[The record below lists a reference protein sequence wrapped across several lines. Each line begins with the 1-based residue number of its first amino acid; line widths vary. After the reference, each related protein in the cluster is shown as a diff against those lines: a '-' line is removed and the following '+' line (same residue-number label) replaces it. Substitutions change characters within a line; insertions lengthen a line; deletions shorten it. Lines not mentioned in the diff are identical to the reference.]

1 MDQNFFQVSKRNG
14 IILIILLLALI
25 AVVYF
30 FARRSS
36 VSAFGDPYKAI
47 PSDAVMVIE
56 TPDLSGFFNKLSV
69 RSGLFREIASLKELN
84 EFNSSFSYLDTIFGT
99 KEVKRLF
106 GFGNSVVSFHIMG
119 KGRLVPL
126 LSLNVPPEM
135 RQRHVREILETTGG
149 EEIIETEYQGVAVF
163 EMPLKGR
170 GDNSAV
176 YIGFRQGSLMS
187 TTSRVLLENAVRQL
201 DEDSDIRSGK
211 SFSRVFL
218 SAGRNEDRLFVIFS
232 NLPRFLS
239 TLTAGKGDRLASES
253 GKLAGTAEGDLLIR
267 ENGLIMSGYIE
278 TDDPS
283 HSLHKFR
290 NISSISFDS
299 YKILPSSTAL
309 FNTSAMAAYKN
320 SRSVSGTNKEAIR
333 LIASQIM
340 PFTGDEVTRALL
352 DIRENPVNDNTILIY
367 EIRNKDHIDKTIN
380 SILKDNSAGSDN
392 HLLWFSPDDQTR
404 LPVYR
409 APAAGLHELIVPGFA
424 PGFQDLYYAVLDN
437 FLITGSS
444 FVTVT
449 KVIYDNIL
457 NRTLAND
464 LGYRDFESTMP
475 SRLSYY
481 FYAVPS
487 RLTGFLSEYI
497 PAEGMKVINDNL
509 QSVRKISAIGFQFSP
524 INEML
529 YHSLSV
535 RFVAEVREESVSEWE
550 TLLDTTACIKP
561 FFFTNHN
568 TGGREI
574 FVQDL
579 NNNIYLI
586 NSTGRVL
593 WKAPVRERINGPVYM
608 IDYYRNGKFQILF
621 AGREYLHLIDRNGN
635 YVERYPVK
643 LRSPAA
649 GPLSVFDYD
658 NNRDYR
664 LFIAGDDRKIY
675 AYDKSGGVVRGW
687 NQYRTQGVVKSE
699 IKFFRV
705 SGKDYIVA
713 GDETGLYLL
722 DRRGS
727 VRLTTKEPVRKA
739 VNSEIRLTTGT
750 DPSLVCSSPD
760 GVIQIISF
768 TGAVKKIETIKFSPA
783 HSFEYFDIDGDGTG
797 EFLFID
803 KGKLYLYDSN
813 GTRKFTK
820 DFDTGDLGG
829 PIGFIFSGND
839 RGIGVVDN
847 TNKQIYIVDSEGD
860 IFRGF
865 PLRGASLF
873 SIGKLTGTPGFN
885 LIVGGTDNFLYN
897 YRITR

>member
-1 MDQNFFQVSKRNG
+1 MSKKNG
-14 IILIILLLALI
+14 ILILILLLVLI
-25 AVVYF
+25 AAVYF
-30 FARRSS
+30 LTRRTS
-36 VSAFGDPYKAI
+36 VSGFGDPYRAI
-47 PSDAVMVIE
+47 PSDAVFILE
-56 TPDLSGFFNKLSV
+56 APDLPGFMNKLSG
-69 RSGLFREIASLKELN
+69 RSGLFREIASVKELS
-84 EFNSSFSYLDTIFGT
+84 EFNSTFIFIDTVLG
-99 KEVKRLF
+99 KREVKRLF
-106 GFGNSVVSFHIMG
+106 GFGSAVVSFHLMG
-119 KGRLVPL
+119 KDRLVPL
-126 LSLNVPPEM
+126 LSLNVTPEM
-135 RQRHVREILETTGG
+135 RHRHVRETLESLGAGTIN
-149 EEIIETEYQGVAVF
+149 ESEYQGVDVFEVPRQGSGDDNAVF
-163 EMPLKGR
+163 
-170 GDNSAV
+170 
-176 YIGFRQGSLMS
+176 IGFRQGALLC

-201 DEDSDIRSGK
+201 DEESDIRSDR

-218 SAGRNEDRLFVIFS
+218 SAGSNEDRLFIIFR

-239 TLTAGKGDRLASES
+239 TITTAKGNQMAAAS
-253 GKLAGTAEGDLLIR
+253 GRLAGTAEGDLLIR
-267 ENGLIMSGYIE
+267 ESGLIVSGYIAA
-278 TDDPS
+278 DDPS
-283 HSLHKFR
+283 QSLSKFR
-290 NISSISFDS
+290 NIPSISFDS
-299 YKILPSSTAL
+299 YKILPAATAL
-309 FNTSAMAAYKN
+309 FETSAMAAFKN
-320 SRSVSGTNKEAIR
+320 SRPLSGTGNDMLR

-352 DIRENPVNDNTILIY
+352 DIRERPVADNSILIY

-380 SILKDNSAGSDN
+380 SILKENSTGSDS
-392 HLLWFSPDDQTR
+392 HIVWFSPDDQTR
-404 LPVYR
+404 LPVYK
-409 APAAGLHELIVPGFA
+409 APSGGLHELIVPGFA
-424 PGFQDLYYAVLDN
+424 PGFKDLYYTVFDN

-449 KVIYDNIL
+449 KVLYDNIL

-487 RLTGFLSEYI
+487 RITGLLAEYL
-497 PAEGMKVINDNL
+497 PASAMKIINNNL
-509 QSVRKISAIGFQFSP
+509 QSVRKISAVGFQFSP

-535 RFVAEVREESVSEWE
+535 RFINEIREESVSEWE
-550 TLLDTTACIKP
+550 TLLDTTAWIKP

-568 TGGREI
+568 TGAREI
-574 FVQDL
+574 FIQDL
-579 NNNIYLI
+579 KNNIYLI

-593 WKAPVRERINGPVYM
+593 WKAPLRERITGPVYM
-608 IDYYRNGKFQILF
+608 IDYYRNGRFQLLF
-621 AGREYLHLIDRNGN
+621 AGREYLHLVDRNGN

-664 LFIAGDDRKIY
+664 LFVAGEDRLIY
-675 AYDKSGGVVRGW
+675 AYDKTGSVVRGW
-687 NQYRTQGVVKSE
+687 APYRTQGLVRSE

-713 GDETGLYLL
+713 GDETGLYFL

-727 VRLTTKEPVRKA
+727 IRLTTKEPVRKA
-739 VNSEIRLTTGT
+739 INSEIRLTTGP
-750 DPSLVCSSPD
+750 DPALVCTSPD

-768 TGAVKKIETIKFSPA
+768 NGAVRKIETQKFAPD

-803 KGKLYLYDSN
+803 KGKLYLYDSK
-813 GTRKFTK
+813 GTRVFTK
-820 DFDTGDLGG
+820 DFGTNDLGG

-839 RGIGVVDN
+839 RGVGVIDN
-847 TNKQIYIVDSEGD
+847 RNSQIYIVDSKGD
-860 IFRGF
+860 VFRGF

-873 SIGKLTGTPGFN
+873 SIGRLTGTSGFN
-885 LIVGGTDNFLYN
+885 LIVGGTDSFLYN